1 MAKDKSP
8 DISPALKDFIDTCV
22 VPILA
27 KSYKA
32 AAEKPA
38 NPNPYM
44 TIKEAAEY
52 LRATE
57 WTISQA
63 IRAGDLPYAKIG
75 KRFVVCAA
83 DLDDY
88 FERQRAAT

>member
-8 DISPALKDFIDTCV
+8 DISPALTA
-22 VPILA
+22 P
-27 KSYKA
+27 SPYK
-32 AAEKPA
+32 
-38 NPNPYM
+38 

-52 LRATE
+52 LRTTE
-57 WTISQA
+57 WLIGQA

-88 FERQRAAT
+88 FQRRKADT